1 LFGRVFLTSVF
12 LGLCHKNTGGE
23 AGVDLADALS
33 EHMKIRTNGTNI
45 ANRRDK
51 KVQQEIIR
59 KHGLRSVRQA
69 GGDKFSDVE
78 EFLKTETYPVVLK
91 PVESVSIILS

>member
-1 LFGRVFLTSVF
+1 MIS
-12 LGLCHKNTGGE
+12 HNIGGE

-33 EHMKIRTNGTNI
+33 EHLKIRTNGTAV

-78 EFLKTETYPVVLK
+78 EFLKTEAYPVVLK
-91 PVESVSIILS
+91 PVESVSIIV

>member
-1 LFGRVFLTSVF
+1 VNSLLWI
-12 LGLCHKNTGGE
+12 GGE

-33 EHMKIRTNGTNI
+33 EFLKVRTNGTTI
-45 ANRRDK
+45 PNRRDK

-69 GGDKFSDVE
+69 GGKKFSDVE
-78 EFLKTETYPVVLK
+78 EFLKTEPYPVVLK
-91 PVESVSIILS
+91 PIESVSSMETYCF